1 MEPAPHKQYYRRR
14 KRRKGEEQQVR
25 RICPGPEK
33 IKGDKEKKKQHA
45 LKSKR
50 KDRE

>member
-33 IKGDKEKKKQHA
+33 IKGDKEEKKATCTEKQE
-45 LKSKR
+45 KG
-50 KDRE
+50 